1 MPIITEGYMEAIK
14 SPTAL
19 CSSSTNNIDCT
30 YARFIYTL
38 MSSHYINGTGC
49 INKKIRSIMPQS
61 VNKKVL
67 GELYKYPH
75 LQVWMSENE
84 IDKFLITYFKKFNII
99 KSV

>member
-1 MPIITEGYMEAIK
+1 
-14 SPTAL
+14 
-19 CSSSTNNIDCT
+19 
-30 YARFIYTL
+30 
-38 MSSHYINGTGC
+38 
-49 INKKIRSIMPQS
+49 MPQS